1 MLHQKII
8 IFFYFFIWISFK
20 KKNHSHL
27 FETSCL
33 VSVSFLND
41 LESYSGQYKQC
52 MTLCWL
58 SYLNQQ
64 KFWCHSGKKSLVLLI
79 VSYCLCCS
87 SFSSWVFF
95 FLACGGATPSINRR
109 HIFNF
114 MTFLWK
120 YSSMQGG
127 SHMQSRK
134 LSLASR
140 EKVRLTSIHSAA
152 WLVNSGPVI
161 TTVAKLTNRRL
172 GEGGRVTQ
180 LNINL

>member
-1 MLHQKII
+1 L
-8 IFFYFFIWISFK
+8 SL
-20 KKNHSHL
+20 L
-27 FETSCL
+27 FL
-33 VSVSFLND
+33 GLW
-41 LESYSGQYKQC
+41 G
-52 MTLCWL
+52 
-58 SYLNQQ
+58 
-64 KFWCHSGKKSLVLLI
+64 CHSINKS
-79 VSYCLCCS
+79 
-87 SFSSWVFF
+87 
-95 FLACGGATPSINRR
+95 P

-120 YSSMQGG
+120 YSGMQGG